1 MGVLAVVLNVVG
13 TGCMLC
19 AQLMPANRIKT
30 ILFFSFLS
38 NAIIATGYLAGGS
51 GINGAIS
58 CYAGAMMTIIN
69 FGFQVKNVQIPK
81 WILGLY
87 ALAFIGLNLLST
99 FSYLYVLAVIAGL
112 TFVMSISQKDGTLYR
127 RWTLLNILLWCC
139 YDILSASYSS
149 LIPHVVILAFTVIG
163 MFTQDRKAK
172 Q

>member
-13 TGCMLC
+13 TICMLY
-19 AQLMPANRIKT
+19 AQLMPTNKIKP

-38 NAIIATGYLAGGS
+38 NVIVATGYIAGGS

-58 CYAGAMMTIIN
+58 CYAGAIMTILN
-69 FGFQVKNVQIPK
+69 FWFQIKNVQIPK
-81 WILGLY
+81 WLLGLY
-87 ALAFIGLNLLST
+87 ALAFIGLNLLGD
-99 FSYLYVLAVIAGL
+99 FSYLYFIAVVAGL
-112 TFVMSISQKDGTLYR
+112 TFVMSISQKDGACYR

-163 MFTQDRKAK
+163 MLTQDRKAK